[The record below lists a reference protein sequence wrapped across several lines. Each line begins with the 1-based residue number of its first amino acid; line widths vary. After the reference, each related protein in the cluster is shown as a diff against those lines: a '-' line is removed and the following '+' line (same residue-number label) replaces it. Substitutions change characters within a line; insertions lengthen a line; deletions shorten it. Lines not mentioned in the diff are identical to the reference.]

1 MQTTLFW
8 RHRSSLKIQKTITVQ
23 DIKVTKELKPS
34 KGKAPALIADDAA
47 KLTPSLVCREENDRA
62 YIYGVLFSMC
72 KSYHKKVLIQEDPV
86 KRIYTDGQAKQH
98 DLTMVPMTDKVD
110 KIVLKSPGQLSKFA
124 KVSYGGTEWYIL
136 PPKPWKCVDG
146 TCTGLVVPFWV
157 ACGTMAKE
165 DSNMAF
171 EMKDVKGLK
180 VQVLSNPKQLP
191 AKTMLSVVDPSAA
204 HSSKGKGKSAKRE
217 ASGKAPAA
225 KKIKQ

>member
-1 MQTTLFW
+1 
-8 RHRSSLKIQKTITVQ
+8 
-23 DIKVTKELKPS
+23 
-34 KGKAPALIADDAA
+34 
-47 KLTPSLVCREENDRA
+47 
-62 YIYGVLFSMC
+62 
-72 KSYHKKVLIQEDPV
+72 
-86 KRIYTDGQAKQH
+86 
-98 DLTMVPMTDKVD
+98 MV
-110 KIVLKSPGQLSKFA
+110 
-124 KVSYGGTEWYIL
+124 
-136 PPKPWKCVDG
+136 
-146 TCTGLVVPFWV
+146 
-157 ACGTMAKE
+157 KE